1 MLGQDHDTKHASN
14 SPVTF
19 VTHKR
24 FVVLFF
30 LQSCCKLIT
39 IRVTFPP
46 SLAPVPAKTN
56 QCQRKLGWDLAGYAV
71 EKKIGE
77 CLQLGSLRSPI
88 FFQHRGACSKATR
101 KFPLV
106 TRSLSTTES
115 ALVPVEL
122 PEIQSAPYK
131 ADNSLKRTVAAQNG
145 QLPVLSETFKFL
157 EKINY
162 NHCQTT
168 KIS

>member
-1 MLGQDHDTKHASN
+1 MLRQDHDKHASN

-46 SLAPVPAKTN
+46 SLAPVPTKTN

-71 EKKIGE
+71 EKKN
-77 CLQLGSLRSPI
+77 R
-88 FFQHRGACSKATR
+88 R
-101 KFPLV
+101 V
-106 TRSLSTTES
+106 STTGLAS
-115 ALVPVEL
+115 LA
-122 PEIQSAPYK
+122 
-131 ADNSLKRTVAAQNG
+131 NS
-145 QLPVLSETFKFL
+145 SFSFS
-157 EKINY
+157 
-162 NHCQTT
+162 TT
-168 KIS
+168 AEPTPRPPGNFRW

>member
-1 MLGQDHDTKHASN
+1 MVKITTKHASN

-46 SLAPVPAKTN
+46 SLAPVPTKTN

-71 EKKIGE
+71 EQKKSASVYNWARFAR
-77 CLQLGSLRSPI
+77 Q
-88 FFQHRGACSKATR
+88 FFFFFFHHRGACSKATR

-115 ALVPVEL
+115 ALVRLEL
-122 PEIQSAPYK
+122 TQIQSAPHK
-131 ADNSLKRTVAAQNG
+131 ADNSPKRTVAGAIGDIQ
-145 QLPVLSETFKFL
+145 VLGE
-157 EKINY
+157 N
-162 NHCQTT
+162 
-168 KIS
+168 